1 MTIKQ
6 ALLAGTTTLALLTA
20 SSMAQAQLAPSPD
33 WTMVMPTGPMPGTK
47 MTEAYVKQIGA
58 LAYVWAY
65 PMVNLQ
71 ARLETFRPIKEAA
84 MYGGVLP
91 VGPVNEIT
99 MLTDYI
105 EPAQRAVAAPNQDVI
120 YGQAVLDLSKEPVVV
135 QVPHFGQRFF
145 VYQVVDQRTDAFAEI
160 GSMYGTRI
168 GYYLIAGPDWKGTL
182 PKGIAQ
188 VFRSPTNIA
197 YLIPRVFTENTPE
210 DKAEVQK
217 LASFILSYP
226 LSKYDRIPKQRDWTK
241 LPKTPAQAE
250 GAEETKWVKPEQFA
264 DMLPI
269 VLDGVKPMPGE
280 ETLHALFKS
289 VTDAAAKDP
298 KLKEALKQ
306 AAVEADKS
314 IISPLMEFRNFGAQL
329 PYNWTTVTNGA
340 EFGSDYFTRAAAA
353 KANIFIN
360 KPNETRYFT
369 QDLDESGQRLNGKN
383 RYTITLKDRG
393 PPVAGFWSLT
403 LYDKNHFFVPN
414 DIKRYSVGTKN
425 KDLNYEQ
432 DGSLTVYVQPDPP
445 SDPKQRANWLPAP
458 KDGDFSLYIRAYWPR
473 VSITDGSWAPPA
485 VKKLE
490 GRAVGGQQ

>member
-1 MTIKQ
+1 
-6 ALLAGTTTLALLTA
+6 
-20 SSMAQAQLAPSPD
+20 
-33 WTMVMPTGPMPGTK
+33 MVMPTGPMPGTK

-71 ARLETFRPIKEAA
+71 ARLETFRPIKEAM

-241 LPKTPAQAE
+241 LPKTPARPRARR
-250 GAEETKWVKPEQFA
+250 KPS
-264 DMLPI
+264 
-269 VLDGVKPMPGE
+269 G
-280 ETLHALFKS
+280 S
-289 VTDAAAKDP
+289 NR
-298 KLKEALKQ
+298 
-306 AAVEADKS
+306 S
-314 IISPLMEFRNFGAQL
+314 SSPTCF
-329 PYNWTTVTNGA
+329 
-340 EFGSDYFTRAAAA
+340 
-353 KANIFIN
+353 
-360 KPNETRYFT
+360 
-369 QDLDESGQRLNGKN
+369 
-383 RYTITLKDRG
+383 
-393 PPVAGFWSLT
+393 
-403 LYDKNHFFVPN
+403 
-414 DIKRYSVGTKN
+414 
-425 KDLNYEQ
+425 
-432 DGSLTVYVQPDPP
+432 P
-445 SDPKQRANWLPAP
+445 S
-458 KDGDFSLYIRAYWPR
+458 FS
-473 VSITDGSWAPPA
+473 TG
-485 VKKLE
+485 
-490 GRAVGGQQ
+490 